1 MSFKGLPIPAAA
13 EAAGFTKLTF
23 ADDFESADT
32 IDMSGE
38 GREGY
43 LWYAD
48 RPFGRDVITADEL
61 EFHESYVRLKLATS
75 GLPTY
80 SCKGNTGFVMKYGYI
95 EARLRFDNPS
105 PSLYRGPLFH
115 LIGFTDFMGKPW
127 ADNGLL
133 NVLETHMVRNKQGE
147 RQPYYTGSLQH
158 FRRSWEKDANGKPI
172 TQTATNFINSTG
184 YRDWFT
190 FLDTEWHTYALLWEP
205 GHIAWYMD
213 GKLMHA
219 ARFASGMLPQHYY
232 RDNPS
237 PLPRIEER
245 RLDLA
250 QSTWPG
256 AYTVFDAEKFV
267 PVLYGTEKWPCDVDW
282 VRIWQK

>member
-1 MSFKGLPIPAAA
+1 MSFQNLPIPAAA
-13 EAAGFTKLTF
+13 EAAGMLRLTF

-43 LWYAD
+43 LWFAD
-48 RPFGRDVITADEL
+48 RPFGRATITEDEL
-61 EFHESYVRLKLATS
+61 ELHDSFLRLKLHSS
-75 GLPTY
+75 GLAAY
-80 SCKGNTGFVMKYGYI
+80 SCKGNCGFSMQYGYI
-95 EARLRFDNPS
+95 EARIRLLERTAPVH
-105 PSLYRGPLFH
+105 RGALFH
-115 LIGFTDFMGKPW
+115 LIGQRDFMGKPW

-133 NVLETHMVRNKQGE
+133 NVLEVHTTRSKQGE
-147 RQPYYTGSLQH
+147 LQPYYTGSVQH
-158 FRRSWEKDANGKPI
+158 FQRSWERDANGKPV
-172 TQTATNFINSTG
+172 TRTASNFINSTG

-190 FLDTEWHTYALLWEP
+190 FLDRDWHTYAVLWEP
-205 GHIAWYMD
+205 GHIAWYLD
-213 GKLMHA
+213 GKLMHS
-219 ARFASGMLPQHYY
+219 ARFAAGMLPQHYY

-250 QSTWPG
+250 PSTWPG
-256 AYTVFDAEKFV
+256 AYGVFDAERFI
-267 PVLYGTEKWPCDVDW
+267 PLLHSSEKWPCDVDW